1 MKIRILFLALL
12 SVLLVTSCAKRKEKK
27 QAEEDDKLIQ
37 EYIAEHNLT
46 AIKSESGLYY
56 VIDVPG
62 TGPSCDANSD
72 VRVSYTGYFLNDDVF
87 EQSSAQGISFN
98 LKNVIKGWTEGIPY
112 FKEGGSGTL
121 LIPSALAYGTTG
133 SGSIPKNTVV
143 LFDVSLLE
151 VL

>member
-1 MKIRILFLALL
+1 MRTRILFLALL
-12 SVLLVTSCAKRKEKK
+12 SILLVTSCAKRKERK
-27 QAEEDDKLIQ
+27 QAEKDDKLIL

-56 VIDVPG
+56 VVDVPG
-62 TGPSCDANSD
+62 TGPSCTANSD
-72 VRVSYTGYFLNDDVF
+72 VRVSYVGYFLNDDVF

-98 LKNVIKGWTEGIPY
+98 LQNVIRGWTEGIPY
-112 FKEGGSGTL
+112 FKEGGSGKL

-133 SGSIPKNTVV
+133 SGSIPQNTVV
-143 LFDVSLLE
+143 IFDVSLLE